1 MKWFNYI
8 GLNFI
13 AAITVPNVVFAF
25 MHKEGFKNYY
35 NNKFVEVLE
44 QIGRVGCF
52 LFMIVNIPSL
62 TMGYLFNWARLA
74 YIIFGSGCVLIY
86 VLGWIIFWKKS
97 SVTKSLLLSV
107 VPSLLFLCCGVFI
120 LNIPLVVSA
129 AIFAPCH
136 IYISYKNAV
145 VKDEEKAI

>member
-8 GLNFI
+8 GLIFI
-13 AAITVPNVVFAF
+13 AAIMIPNVFFALK
-25 MHKEGFKNYY
+25 HKEGFKNYY
-35 NNKFVEVLE
+35 KNRIVEILE
-44 QIGRVGCF
+44 QIGRSGCF
-52 LFMIVNIPSL
+52 IFMIINIPSL

-97 SVTKSLLLSV
+97 SVTKSLLSV
-107 VPSLLFLCCGVFI
+107 VPSILFLCCGIFI
-120 LNIPLVVSA
+120 LKIPLVVSA
-129 AIFAPCH
+129 ATFAPCH

-145 VKDEEKAI
+145 DKDEEKAI